1 MRALLDSCTFWWLIT
16 DAPDLSPRARSICR
30 DPATQV
36 MLSPVSLWELLAKNA
51 LGRLEIPSGSVGP
64 GEYLARQRLDHRL
77 EQWPLDEAAVL
88 QLPRLPALH
97 RDPFDRML
105 ICQAIAHGLT
115 LVTPD
120 SLIRQYP
127 VATDW

>member
-1 MRALLDSCTFWWLIT
+1 MRILLDSCTFWWLLN
-16 DAPDLSPRARSICR
+16 DAPELSTRARTLCR
-30 DPATQV
+30 DASNPAF
-36 MLSPVSLWELLAKNA
+36 LSPVSLWELLAKHVMGKLPVPD
-51 LGRLEIPSGSVGP
+51 LGAGP
-64 GEYLARQRLDHRL
+64 GRFLAEHRDLHRLDSL
-77 EQWPLDEAAVL
+77 PLDEAAVL
-88 QLPRLPALH
+88 QMPRLPALH

-120 SLIRQYP
+120 PLIRQYP